1 MELLEKAKRRILN
14 FREKIQALPWWRK
27 GLLLVVALALPAGIL
42 LATILFVL
50 WKGRK
55 K

>member
-1 MELLEKAKRRILN
+1 MELIEKAKRKILD
-14 FREKIQALPWWRK
+14 FREKIQDLPWWRK

-50 WKGRK
+50 SKGRRK
-55 K
+55 